1 MVKRCLLCSLAVLL
15 LVPVSALVAQSNF
28 AKEDFSAI
36 AIVNNNIASGM
47 DRVQIHVNR
56 WSSVDE
62 RDLLSKT
69 LLSRCAEQQLK
80 DLMQISPVGTIR
92 TPDTLAYDLHYA
104 YQRPSEDGGR
114 DIILATDRP
123 MSFWEVRNQPR
134 SVDYPFTVIQMNLNR
149 DGQGKGTLSY
159 ATKIRVVNENTIELE
174 NFGTTPVLL
183 TEIRAER
190 PRD

>member
-1 MVKRCLLCSLAVLL
+1 VKSCLLCSLMVLL

-47 DRVQIHVNR
+47 DRVQIRVTR

-62 RDLLSKT
+62 RDRLAKT
-69 LLSRCAEQQLK
+69 LLSRGPEQLLK
-80 DLMQISPVGTIR
+80 DLMQIQPVGTIR

-104 YQRPSEDGGR
+104 YQRPAEDGGR
-114 DIILATDRP
+114 EIVLATDRP

-134 SVDYPFTVIQMNLNR
+134 SVDYPFTIIQMKLNR
-149 DGQGKGTLSY
+149 DGEGKGTLSY
-159 ATKIRVVNENTIELE
+159 ATKVRVVNDNTIELE
-174 NFGTTPVLL
+174 NFGSTPVML
-183 TEIRAER
+183 TEVRAER
-190 PRD
+190 PRN

>member
-1 MVKRCLLCSLAVLL
+1 MKRCLLCSLAVLL
-15 LVPVSALVAQSNF
+15 LVPASALVAQSNF

-62 RDLLSKT
+62 RDRLAKT
-69 LLSRCAEQQLK
+69 LLSRGPEQLLK

>member
-1 MVKRCLLCSLAVLL
+1 MKSCLLCSLMVLL

-47 DRVQIHVNR
+47 DRVQIRVTR

-62 RDLLSKT
+62 RDRLAKT
-69 LLSRCAEQQLK
+69 LLSRGPEQLLK
-80 DLMQISPVGTIR
+80 DLMQIQPVGTIR

-104 YQRPSEDGGR
+104 YQRPAEDGGR
-114 DIILATDRP
+114 EIVLATDRP

-134 SVDYPFTVIQMNLNR
+134 SVDYPFTIIQMKLNR
-149 DGQGKGTLSY
+149 DGEGKGTLSY
-159 ATKIRVVNENTIELE
+159 ATKVRVVNDNTIELE
-174 NFGTTPVLL
+174 NFGSTPVML
-183 TEIRAER
+183 TEVRAER
-190 PRD
+190 PRN

>member
-1 MVKRCLLCSLAVLL
+1 MKRCLLCSLAVLL

-62 RDLLSKT
+62 RDRLAKT
-69 LLSRCAEQQLK
+69 LLSRGPEQLLK